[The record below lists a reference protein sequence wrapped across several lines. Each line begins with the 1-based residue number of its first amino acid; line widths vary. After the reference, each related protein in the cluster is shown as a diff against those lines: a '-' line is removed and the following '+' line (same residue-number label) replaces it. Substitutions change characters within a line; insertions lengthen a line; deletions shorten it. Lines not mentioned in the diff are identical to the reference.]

1 MGSEKEQKVL
11 IAAWSVFL
19 KYGYKRVTMG
29 DIAEAAGISRAA
41 LYLLFNKKEDVF
53 RSVVRHNRRQRL
65 EEVRQAITSSPKS
78 VRDKLQLAFEI
89 WSVKPFDMLKN
100 SEGAEE
106 LLDGGF
112 AFARDDIQQ
121 GYAELE
127 SVLAPI
133 IQPLIKGSPLKN
145 ISAKQIAHVLVT
157 STRGFKQ
164 VSRNSSEYRN
174 LIESLLTMTLA
185 SLERPGNFP

>member
-1 MGSEKEQKVL
+1 MQIEHPFRIDLRGLAHGIDFGGS
-11 IAAWSVFL
+11 
-19 KYGYKRVTMG
+19 
-29 DIAEAAGISRAA
+29 AGISEF
-41 LYLLFNKKEDVF
+41 LILHK
-53 RSVVRHNRRQRL
+53 
-65 EEVRQAITSSPKS
+65 
-78 VRDKLQLAFEI
+78 
-89 WSVKPFDMLKN
+89 
-100 SEGAEE
+100 
-106 LLDGGF
+106 LDGGF

-121 GYAELE
+121 GYAEFE

-174 LIESLLTMTLA
+174 LIESLLTMTLT